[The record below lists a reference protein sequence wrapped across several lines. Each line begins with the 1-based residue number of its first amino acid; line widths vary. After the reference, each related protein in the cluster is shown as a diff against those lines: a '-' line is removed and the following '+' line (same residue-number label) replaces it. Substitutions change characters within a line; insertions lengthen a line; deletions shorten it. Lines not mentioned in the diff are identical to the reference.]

1 MNELFLIHSVKRL
14 YSVLKVTVF
23 IGSERK
29 KATYQAAAEFG
40 KYLKTYGGVEIEYV
54 FLCDY
59 NIGFCRGCKLCFDKG
74 EEYCPLNDDR
84 DILLEKM
91 ERSDGVVF
99 ATPNYGFQVSARM
112 KCFIDRLCFIMHRPM
127 FFDKTF
133 TVIVTQG
140 VFGGKDILKYLEST
154 GENLGF
160 SVTRGSCV
168 TALEPITEKQKQ
180 NMVRQMKRAA
190 ERFYKGLISK
200 KAPEPALLRLLVFRM
215 TRTCLKNAE
224 KKFRDYYYYK
234 EKGWLESDYY
244 NLTSLGPLRK
254 LAGRLFDFMG
264 RIMVKHI

>member
-1 MNELFLIHSVKRL
+1 MNELFYIHSVKRL

-29 KATYQAAAEFG
+29 KATYQAAVEFG
-40 KYLKTYGGVEIEYV
+40 KCLKTYDDVDIEYI

-59 NIGFCRGCKLCFDKG
+59 KLDFCRGCKLCFDKG
-74 EEYCPLNDDR
+74 EEFCPLSDDR
-84 DILLEKM
+84 DFLLEKM

-112 KCFIDRLCFIMHRPM
+112 KCFIDRLCFVMHRPR
-127 FFDKTF
+127 FFGKAF
-133 TVIVTQG
+133 TAIVTQG
-140 VFGGKDILKYLEST
+140 VFGGKDIQKYIEST

-160 SVTRGSCV
+160 NVIRGSCV
-168 TALEPITEKQKQ
+168 TTLEPMTEKQKQ
-180 NMVRQMKRAA
+180 NMAREMKCAS

-200 KAPEPALLRLLVFRM
+200 TAPAPALLRLLVFRL

-224 KKFRDYYYYK
+224 LKFRDYYYYR

-244 NLTSLGPLRK
+244 NVASLGPVKK